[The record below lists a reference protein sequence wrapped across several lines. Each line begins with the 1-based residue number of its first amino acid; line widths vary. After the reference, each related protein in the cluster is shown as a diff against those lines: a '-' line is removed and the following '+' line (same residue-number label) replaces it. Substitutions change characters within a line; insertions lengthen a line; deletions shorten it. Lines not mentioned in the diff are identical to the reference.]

1 MQKMLSKGE
10 KIMAITLQPR
20 MLPGSC
26 FVTPNIIYATNR
38 RIIIVDPHVPDFKG
52 GKVSI
57 PYNTMT
63 SLKLEEGP
71 YSTLAIKFE
80 SPSLIN
86 TMGLGKIHG
95 IVGGKNRNE
104 RIIDA
109 IPRTKAEELINVML
123 FGMHSDGIKSRSNS
137 LGGLEVRRINHNA
150 HGGKSST
157 LDIYESRIRST
168 SKSSELT

>member
-1 MQKMLSKGE
+1 MITRQDTHRVQHYLRVNGNSIEHHDRSNLDEISSMQKMLSKGE

-80 SPSLIN
+80 SPTLIN

-95 IVGGKNRNE
+95 IAGGKNRNE
-104 RIIDA
+104 RTIDA
-109 IPRTKAEELINVML
+109 IPRTKAEELMNAIL
-123 FGMHSDGIKSRSNS
+123 FAMHRRGI
-137 LGGLEVRRINHNA
+137 
-150 HGGKSST
+150 
-157 LDIYESRIRST
+157 
-168 SKSSELT
+168 

>member
-1 MQKMLSKGE
+1 MQKMLRKGE
-10 KIMAITLQPR
+10 KIMAITIQPR

-57 PYNTMT
+57 PYDTMT
-63 SLKLEEGP
+63 RINLEEGP

-80 SPSLIN
+80 SPTLIN

-109 IPRTKAEELINVML
+109 IPRTKAEELMNAML
-123 FGMHSDGIKSRSNS
+123 FGMHRRGIKFRSNS
-137 LGGLEVRRINHNA
+137 LGGLEVKRMNQNA
-150 HGGKSST
+150 HGGKSGT
-157 LDIYESRIRST
+157 LNIHESRILRT
-168 SKSSELT
+168 